1 LGEVNFDFHHN
12 RASFIISKIRLRASG
27 RPSEEMFHPLTHID
41 PIHYSLPE
49 AKETGSEVDD
59 STFVLAS
66 FLRGEKVYESL
77 AKHSIFHR
85 RLTDVGNVWNNF
97 EVFQLYSPYSRV
109 SADSILKA
117 ISSQPDL
124 VRYRSLGKGLC
135 DSAVAIA
142 PPHPGNS
149 IRIVKIG
156 SVREIS
162 ALKHRATPIAILQR
176 MQLVVVPLSNF
187 YLKVRL
193 CQDVTDDVFCRKVRE
208 CNKAVGDRLFHS
220 FFTGSETLS
229 LDPSQRLRRQA
240 RGEEP
245 EDLPYFVVDCP
256 PSQ

>member
-1 LGEVNFDFHHN
+1 MIL
-12 RASFIISKIRLRASG
+12 
-27 RPSEEMFHPLTHID
+27 PL
-41 PIHYSLPE
+41 SLPPFL
-49 AKETGSEVDD
+49 GGRR
-59 STFVLAS
+59 ST
-66 FLRGEKVYESL
+66 SL

-97 EVFQLYSPYSRV
+97 EVFQLYSPYSKV
-109 SADSILKA
+109 SADAILQA

-156 SVREIS
+156 SVKEIS

-176 MQLVVVPLSNF
+176 MQLVDQVIPLSNF

-193 CQDVTDDVFCRKVRE
+193 GCLYWSRYK
-208 CNKAVGDRLFHS
+208 
-220 FFTGSETLS
+220 
-229 LDPSQRLRRQA
+229 QRGRASRA
-240 RGEEP
+240 I
-245 EDLPYFVVDCP
+245 YVH
-256 PSQ
+256 